1 MESRIPLHRI
11 ARFWAFA
18 VLMICASLAS
28 AAKIEVQ
35 GAMVRVNGMPI
46 VTFKTKAVD
55 GTSPT
60 KRAQYLAGSLKN
72 LPYLGD
78 VSSQKVGKTYAI
90 FVAGKRVVTVTP
102 AEAKSHKSTPAALA
116 VSWAAN
122 MKSAFA
128 VPALKAETENF
139 KMPAP
144 SVKSLRVAG
153 YEFGAAKIFVSNPSF
168 RVEKVAGALK
178 ITASEAGGA
187 TVTIQGPKASQS
199 IQVVAAPYA
208 AVLPQTLTARVTGSP
223 AHVSTVQGAIEGA
236 IRTQLSRTPDAK
248 IEIVRIVPAQVSSGE
263 SKTFTAKIKVDSP
276 TAYVREGN
284 VSVVVRNEPIVYRRE
299 DALWYSNHPENVRE
313 TGALFS
319 SPLERTNGARLLYHH
334 INQTAYGMFLRV
346 QVLNDSDQPAKV
358 ILMPGDATPDK
369 NPVRAGLRAAEM
381 YFRAWGNGSG
391 EIVTIP
397 PRSTLP
403 ISLRRMAPQETV
415 SGLCGIYLVEGPD
428 RVVVRTDA
436 LPPLTLAGNW
446 SAAVQSPTPWRFVGC
461 NPIND
466 YDATA
471 FSFSDHV
478 YPNPF
483 KQGDLKYE
491 VGKRFGFFKIGERA
505 ISGTTNGQVLDGN
518 FGVIYSIA
526 AEAVNPTSSPIEI
539 EVVFEASAGY
549 SGALFY
555 VNGSLKETPL
565 LQPKAEYRIERF
577 RLGPGESKKL
587 DLVTVPLSGSSYP
600 ALISMR
606 PLQDLSTG
614 VAGSGR

>member
-1 MESRIPLHRI
+1 MMSVLI
-11 ARFWAFA
+11 A
-18 VLMICASLAS
+18 CAALAS

-35 GAMVRVNGMPI
+35 GAMVRVNGQPI
-46 VTFKTKAVD
+46 VSFKTRSVD
-55 GTSPT
+55 GATPAR
-60 KRAQYLAGSLKN
+60 RAQSLAASLKS

-78 VSSQKVGKTYAI
+78 VSSQKVGRTYAI
-90 FVAGKRVVTVTP
+90 FAAGKRIVTVTP
-102 AEAKSHKSTPAALA
+102 QEAKAHRSTPAALA

-128 VPALKAETENF
+128 VPALKVETETF
-139 KMPAP
+139 RMPAP
-144 SVKSLRVAG
+144 SVKSLRVSG

-178 ITASEAGGA
+178 ITADGAGGA
-187 TVTIQGPKASQS
+187 TVTVQGPTASKS

-208 AVLPQTLTARVTGSP
+208 ANLPQTLSASVTGSP
-223 AHVSTVQGAIEGA
+223 AHVATVQGAIEGA
-236 IRTQLSRTPDAK
+236 IRTQLTRSPDAR
-248 IEIVRIVPAQVSSGE
+248 IEIQRVAPSQVQSGE
-263 SKTFTAKIKVDSP
+263 SKTYTVRIKVDSP
-276 TAYVREGN
+276 TTYVREGN
-284 VSVVVRNEPIVYRRE
+284 VNVVVRNEPIVYRKE

-313 TGALFS
+313 TGGLFS
-319 SPLERTNGARLLYHH
+319 SPLERSSGARLLYHH
-334 INQTAYGMFLRV
+334 INQTSMPLYLRV
-346 QVLNDSDQPAKV
+346 QVLNESDAPAKV
-358 ILMPGDATPDK
+358 VVMPGDATPDK

-446 SAAVQSPTPWRFVGC
+446 TEAVQSPTPWRFVGC

-466 YDATA
+466 FDATP
-471 FSFSDHV
+471 FNFSDHV

-483 KQGDLKYE
+483 KAGDLRYE

-505 ISGTTNGQVLDGN
+505 IAGTTDGKVLDGN
-518 FGVIYSIA
+518 FGVIYNIV

-555 VNGSLKETPL
+555 VNGSLRETPL

-577 RLGPGESKKL
+577 RLGPGESRRL
-587 DLVTVPLSGSSYP
+587 ELVTVPLSGSSYP